1 MAVDIKQM
9 TNLRLKINQLEREKK
24 QSKDDVE
31 SVELLDKLI
40 KKYEEEVAPIEK
52 QYKEILN
59 FWQTNLYKYC
69 LLYTSPS
76 PRDRG

>member
-40 KKYEEEVAPIEK
+40 KKYV
-52 QYKEILN
+52 
-59 FWQTNLYKYC
+59 
-69 LLYTSPS
+69 
-76 PRDRG
+76 

>member
-31 SVELLDKLI
+31 SVELLESDLPI
-40 KKYEEEVAPIEK
+40 SVGDNLSVLLTFGPALLELVSVAVTVPDVFI
-52 QYKEILN
+52 
-59 FWQTNLYKYC
+59 
-69 LLYTSPS
+69 
-76 PRDRG
+76 

>member
-40 KKYEEEVAPIEK
+40 KNIRKK
-52 QYKEILN
+52 
-59 FWQTNLYKYC
+59 
-69 LLYTSPS
+69 
-76 PRDRG
+76 

>member
-40 KKYEEEVAPIEK
+40 KNMRKK
-52 QYKEILN
+52 
-59 FWQTNLYKYC
+59 
-69 LLYTSPS
+69 
-76 PRDRG
+76 